1 MSYRNRTLS
10 EKKRIYKKLGL
21 VIAAILVVCIALAI
35 ALRPTKGNASHNASG
50 TQAVEGMIEVDGVKY
65 VPKKNIETYLFM
77 GIDNMGKVQKVTDY
91 EGAGRCDVVML
102 MVRDRWNIQDAEHRQ
117 KYHSGAGYTGSRR
130 NLRCNEPGTA
140 CSGT

>member
-65 VPKKNIETYLFM
+65 VPKKNIETYLLWESTTWARFRKSPIM
-77 GIDNMGKVQKVTDY
+77 RGQ
-91 EGAGRCDVVML
+91 A
-102 MVRDRWNIQDAEHRQ
+102 DAMW
-117 KYHSGAGYTGSRR
+117 S
-130 NLRCNEPGTA
+130 C
-140 CSGT
+140 

>member
-50 TQAVEGMIEVDGVKY
+50 TQAVD
-65 VPKKNIETYLFM
+65 P
-77 GIDNMGKVQKVTDY
+77 Q
-91 EGAGRCDVVML
+91 
-102 MVRDRWNIQDAEHRQ
+102 DRTSDR
-117 KYHSGAGYTGSRR
+117 YCPC
-130 NLRCNEPGTA
+130 CNTIRFI
-140 CSGT
+140 